1 MNTSGYEQV
10 LFGILIAVAVYHL
23 ALFIMIKRDPSNLFL
38 SLFCFVVSLRF
49 QQTAFILQTSILY
62 FSFPFLL
69 LFLKTIFKDIVS
81 EKPLYFFM
89 ALSTVIGT
97 FPFVVKTGTLTG
109 LYLFFT
115 LLKVSLFIYIIY
127 ILAIACLNKRD
138 GAVILSTAAVFCAF
152 SVINDQI
159 NLIKTSFSSIG
170 IFVLVLSQTVILIRK
185 FSKNCSDS
193 GLVFSD
199 LESQKKLSYK
209 FLQTRLD
216 EAFLPLNGVIHI
228 SESMIN
234 GAGGPLTK
242 LQKSNLSIIYAGGRN
257 LVSLINEIAD
267 YIKLDN
273 NDLVLNIRPVCLKE
287 IVQSVFS
294 IFRLQI
300 IGKSLE
306 LKNNIDDDYLLVEA
320 DKNRLLQIF
329 YIFIGSIINKLVVN
343 CSINISAS
351 KNETG
356 MVEIFVLGTSH
367 IDETVLVDNGI
378 YNARLALANSL
389 IDLHGGSLHK
399 LFGPQNTIKFIFT
412 LPISKILRFSIDTK
426 YKTGPFEPGPEEA
439 GDLPV
444 PEKGKEKDSGQED
457 IVSCLHHLVMQL
469 KESNEILENK
479 VRERTSAL
487 EQSNKRLE
495 DTNNDL
501 SKLQKSR
508 LDLLSNIS
516 HDLKTPMTSI
526 QGYVDAIL
534 DGIVTE
540 PQKQE
545 QYLRRIQ
552 VKIGGLIKLT
562 QELFELTQLESRNI
576 TLNLQN
582 IPVDSILRQIY
593 DKYNLDIESAGI
605 KINTDIPALAVFP
618 CVMVDIDRIERVF
631 SNLIFNAIKFK
642 GAENSTIVIGF
653 DVSANEVTFK
663 VKDNG
668 IGIAEQDIYHI
679 FDRFYMGSKARTSSS
694 DGHGLGLAI
703 AKEIVEYHGGRI
715 WVESK
720 LGQGSTFYI
729 ALPIVK

>member
-1 MNTSGYEQV
+1 M
-10 LFGILIAVAVYHL
+10 A
-23 ALFIMIKRDPSNLFL
+23 
-38 SLFCFVVSLRF
+38 
-49 QQTAFILQTSILY
+49 SILK
-62 FSFPFLL
+62 FSSP
-69 LFLKTIFKDIVS
+69 
-81 EKPLYFFM
+81 YFFM
-89 ALSTVIGT
+89 AIGT
-97 FPFVVKTGTLTG
+97 
-109 LYLFFT
+109 
-115 LLKVSLFIYIIY
+115 
-127 ILAIACLNKRD
+127 
-138 GAVILSTAAVFCAF
+138 
-152 SVINDQI
+152 
-159 NLIKTSFSSIG
+159 LI
-170 IFVLVLSQTVILIRK
+170 LVLSLIVVLIRK
-185 FSKNCSDS
+185 FVKDKSDI
-193 GLVFSD
+193 GQVLSD
-199 LESQKKLSYK
+199 LESQKKLSYD
-209 FLQTRLD
+209 FLQTRLE

-242 LQKSNLSIIYAGGRN
+242 LQKSNLSIVYAGGRG
-257 LVSLINEIAD
+257 LVSLINEIVD
-267 YIKLDN
+267 YLKLEN
-273 NDLVLNIRPVCLKE
+273 NALVLNIRPVCLKE
-287 IVQSVFS
+287 NVQSVFS
-294 IFRLQI
+294 IFKLHI
-300 IGKSLE
+300 IGKSME

-329 YIFIGSIINKLVVN
+329 YIFIESIIKKLVAN
-343 CSINISAS
+343 CSISISAI
-351 KNETG
+351 KNEKG

-367 IDETVLVDNGI
+367 TDEIVLVDNWTHDPRI
-378 YNARLALANSL
+378 ALANSL
-389 IDLHGGSLHK
+389 IELHGGSLHK
-399 LFGPQNTIKFIFT
+399 LFGPKNTIKFIFT
-412 LPISKILRFSIDTK
+412 LPISRIVKFSIDTK
-426 YKTGPFEPGPEEA
+426 YKTGPSEPETGET
-439 GDLPV
+439 GDFPV

-457 IVSCLHHLVMQL
+457 IVSCLHQLVMQL

-487 EQSNKRLE
+487 EQSNQRLE
-495 DTNNDL
+495 EINKDW

-526 QGYVDAIL
+526 QGYVDALL

-552 VKIGGLIKLT
+552 VKIAGLIKLT

-582 IPVDSILRQIY
+582 IPVDSIVRQIY
-593 DKYNLDIESAGI
+593 DKYNLDIESAGM

-618 CVMVDIDRIERVF
+618 SVMVDIDRIERVF

-642 GAENSTIVIGF
+642 VTENSAIVIGF
-653 DVSANEVTFK
+653 DLSVNEVTFR

-668 IGIAEQDIYHI
+668 TGIAEQDLPHI

-703 AKEIVEYHGGRI
+703 AKEIVEYHGGHI
-715 WVESK
+715 WVEST